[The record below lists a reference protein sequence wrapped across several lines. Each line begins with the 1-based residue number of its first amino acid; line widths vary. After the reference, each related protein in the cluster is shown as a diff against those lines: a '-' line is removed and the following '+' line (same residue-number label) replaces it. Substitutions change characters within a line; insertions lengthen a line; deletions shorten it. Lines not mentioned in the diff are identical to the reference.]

1 MRLTKQQLDV
11 IKQVLFKHFGEGSEL
26 RLFGSRADDN
36 ARGGDIDL
44 YIRPSQL
51 FEDVFAKK
59 IDFLVTL
66 EQVIGEQ
73 KVDVLIEPRV
83 PDSFRQEVIRSGLLL
98 CKR

>member
-1 MRLTKQQLDV
+1 MRLTRQEV
-11 IKQVLFKHFGEGSEL
+11 GAIEAAFASVFETGEVF
-26 RLFGSRADDN
+26 LFGSRVDD
-36 ARGGDIDL
+36 AKKGGDIDL
-44 YIRPSQL
+44 YIRPSPL

-66 EQVIGEQ
+66 KQVIGEQ

-83 PDSFRQEVIRSGLLL
+83 PDSFRQEVMRSGLLL